1 MTWTQDPAPPIVW
14 SIAGNDSGGGAGLSA
29 DARMAAAFGV
39 HLCPVVSTLTAQN
52 SQGVQSLWPVPIEQL
67 RAQLQALASDL
78 RPCAIKTGLL
88 GSAAQIELLCEV
100 VDQLRRVGPVA
111 LFVDPVLSA
120 SAGGA
125 DFGHEALLR
134 AYREQLLPRADLITP
149 NRREAERLLGLAT
162 GTGESQAMAAAL
174 QALGAAS
181 ICITGGD
188 ELPAAHELAIDWLD
202 SPLASGYLALPR
214 LPSTHH
220 HGTGCSF
227 TSAAAAASARGF
239 AMPDAVLLAKMATWC
254 AVRDGYAAGAGAGP
268 VRALGD
274 FVTEPR
280 AMPVM
285 SFGAEALD
293 ASTLARWTE
302 VLQREPRAQTP
313 LGLYAITERVERV
326 AELAAAGLPQIQL
339 RIKREQVRDEQA
351 LRAAIEAAVQAVA
364 GCPTRLWINDHW
376 QIALTAEAQALHL
389 GQEDWAALSPNE
401 RKTLLA
407 SGALL
412 GLSSHSLWE
421 LARARGLAPHYI
433 ACGPVW
439 PTTTKS
445 MPWQAQGMD
454 NLAWWV
460 HMAGCPVVAIGGIL
474 TPEQVQACAE
484 QGAAAVC
491 LVRALEQE
499 PKQLPLFQ
507 AAFEQGLNRPVE
519 GAIQPP
525 HPALI

>member
-1 MTWTQDPAPPIVW
+1 MTWSQDLAPPIIW

-39 HLCPVVSTLTAQN
+39 HLCPVLSTLTAQN
-52 SQGVQSLWPVPIEQL
+52 SLGVQSLWPVPIEQL

-100 VDQLRRVGPVA
+100 VDQLRQVGPVA

-134 AYREQLLPRADLITP
+134 AYREQLLPRADLVTP
-149 NRREAERLLGLAT
+149 NRREAERLLGLAP
-162 GTGESQAMAAAL
+162 GTGEPQAMAAAL
-174 QALGAAS
+174 QALGTAS
-181 ICITGGD
+181 VCITGGD
-188 ELPAAHELAIDWLD
+188 DVSTTHALAIDWLS

-214 LPSTHH
+214 LPSFHH
-220 HGTGCSF
+220 HGSGCSF
-227 TSAAAAASARGF
+227 TSAAAAATARGF

-254 AVRDGYAAGAGAGP
+254 AVRDGYAAGAGSGP
-268 VRALGD
+268 VRAGPGFL
-274 FVTEPR
+274 FEPR

-285 SFGAEALD
+285 SFGAEPLD
-293 ASTLARWTE
+293 PAKLTRWTE
-302 VLQREPRAQTP
+302 VLRREPAAPAP
-313 LGLYAITERVERV
+313 LGLYAITERAERV

-339 RIKREQVRDEQA
+339 RIKPEQVRDEQA
-351 LRAAIEAAVQAVA
+351 LRAAIDAALQAVA
-364 GCPTRLWINDHW
+364 GSPTRLWINDHW
-376 QIALTAEAQALHL
+376 QIALAAGAQALHL
-389 GQEDWAALSPNE
+389 GQEDWGALSPDE
-401 RKTLLA
+401 RANLLS
-407 SGALL
+407 SGVLL

-439 PTTTKS
+439 PTTTKT

-460 HMAGCPVVAIGGIL
+460 RMAGCPVVAIGGIL
-474 TPEQVQACAE
+474 SPEQVQACAE

-491 LVRALEQE
+491 LVRALEQV
-499 PKQLPLFQ
+499 PSQLPQFQ
-507 AAFEQGLNRPVE
+507 AAFELGRSAPAQ

>member
-1 MTWTQDPAPPIVW
+1 
-14 SIAGNDSGGGAGLSA
+14 
-29 DARMAAAFGV
+29 
-39 HLCPVVSTLTAQN
+39 
-52 SQGVQSLWPVPIEQL
+52 
-67 RAQLQALASDL
+67 
-78 RPCAIKTGLL
+78 
-88 GSAAQIELLCEV
+88 
-100 VDQLRRVGPVA
+100 
-111 LFVDPVLSA
+111 VLSA

-134 AYREQLLPRADLITP
+134 AYREQLLPRTDLLTP
-149 NRREAERLLGLAT
+149 NRREAERLLGL
-162 GTGESQAMAAAL
+162 QAGHSDVQEMAAAL
-174 QALGAAS
+174 RALGAAS
-181 ICITGGD
+181 VCITGGD
-188 ELPAAHELAIDWLD
+188 DATASHELAIDWFD

-227 TSAAAAASARGF
+227 ASATAAASARGF

-254 AVRDGYAAGAGAGP
+254 AVRDSYAAGAGAGP

-285 SFGAEALD
+285 SIGAEALD
-293 ASTLARWTE
+293 AVTLARWTK
-302 VLQREPRAQTP
+302 VLRREPKAQAS
-313 LGLYAITERVERV
+313 LGLYAITERAERV

-339 RIKREQVRDEQA
+339 RIKRDQVASLLEI
-351 LRAAIEAAVQAVA
+351 RAAIEQSLRAVA
-364 GCPTRLWINDHW
+364 GTGSRLWINDHW
-376 QIALTAEAQALHL
+376 QFALAAGAQALHL
-389 GQEDWAALSPNE
+389 GQEDWEALAANE
-401 RKTLLA
+401 RASLLS

-421 LARARGLAPHYI
+421 LARARGLDPHYI

-439 PTTTKS
+439 PTTTKT

-474 TPEQVQACAE
+474 APEQVQACAE

-491 LVRALEQE
+491 LVRALEQQ
-499 PKQLPLFQ
+499 PSRLPQFQ
-507 AAFEQGLNRPVE
+507 AAFDQGRSRPAV
-519 GAIQPP
+519 GAVQPP